1 MEEQAVKKR
10 GWVKNAAIIFLSILL
25 VLTFFS
31 QTILNR
37 SLPEVSTA
45 SVTSDSINAKIR
57 GNGTVTAGDTYEV
70 VLEET
75 RTIQAVYAKVGD
87 MVAVGDVLFLLADTD
102 STELSN
108 AQDRLAEAKRA
119 YQSALIDMGGTD
131 YARENRQI
139 QKYRE
144 ALAEA
149 QAAAAAGA
157 VTIEE
162 VNQAASN
169 LKEAQ
174 RVQKELNKQL
184 TETKTTLSEATTA
197 LETLESSEG
206 SYAKKLDAKAEEVS
220 DLEDALW
227 DLEHNPLTRPDGF
240 DKKIFTEDGLARKKI
255 EYSNYWNANR
265 DVLDS
270 LRKKAEA
277 LLNGTVIDDTPVTEE
292 DDDADTETGSEDNEE
307 TGTNDKGSDSSV
319 GGTVTTPSASK
330 GATYDE
336 KVLRQMK
343 ALSAAYEDTSLGE
356 NYRATADEHDAFEK
370 LWEKYKLIQAIE
382 TWLDAGGSTQ
392 KLIDA
397 KTKEIEAA
405 EEELDELN
413 AELRAV
419 QKELAYQ
426 QGTVSTLQ
434 WNYDLLESNKEQQDE
449 AVTAFQETYDDLKDK
464 YDSYELL
471 QDAVEDAQDTLEN
484 ALFDLAQQKEDD
496 GKQAAKDQLSLQA
509 QKDEIA
515 KLEAEVAEWQAKSVG
530 AEVTA
535 RSAGIIS
542 SVNAVAG
549 REATPGSALATIE
562 MVDRGY
568 TLAFSVTK
576 EQAQRVRL
584 GDKAEITNYWWGS
597 GIEATLTQIIPDENN
612 PAANKK
618 LVFTLTGDV
627 SSGDNLTL
635 SIGEKSANYDS
646 VIPSSALRTDSN
658 GTFVLVM
665 TAKSTPLGNRYTAT
679 RVDVR
684 VLAQDDTKTA
694 VSGLSYGDFVITTSS
709 KPLDAGMQVRMV
721 DNAT

>member
-45 SVTSDSINAKIR
+45 SVTSDAINAKIR
-57 GNGTVTAGDTYEV
+57 GSGTVTAGDTYEV

-87 MVAVGDVLFLLADTD
+87 PVAVGDVLFLLADKD
-102 STELSN
+102 STELTN
-108 AQDRLAEAKRA
+108 AQESLADAKRN

-157 VTIEE
+157 VTVEE
-162 VNQAASN
+162 VNQAAAN

-174 RVQKELNKQL
+174 RVQKELNKTI
-184 TETKTTLSEATTA
+184 TETDKAVSEAESA
-197 LETLESSEG
+197 LAEYQSTIKSLENSAAQLEKELEG
-206 SYAKKLDAKAEEVS
+206 YEDELARLRRGDRYDQRDLDEAQSALADARRDYANCWSQNQAALDA
-220 DLEDALW
+220 
-227 DLEHNPLTRPDGF
+227 
-240 DKKIFTEDGLARKKI
+240 
-255 EYSNYWNANR
+255 
-265 DVLDS
+265 
-270 LRKKAEA
+270 LRHKAEA
-277 LLNGTVIDDTPVTEE
+277 IVGSSADE
-292 DDDADTETGSEDNEE
+292 DEII
-307 TGTNDKGSDSSV
+307 
-319 GGTVTTPSASK
+319 
-330 GATYDE
+330 
-336 KVLRQMK
+336 LQME
-343 ALSAAYEDTSLGE
+343 ALSDGWKNDALDD
-356 NYRATADEHDAFEK
+356 NHKATADERSAFLLLKDKYDDLKDAEAE
-370 LWEKYKLIQAIE
+370 LEAVQAG
-382 TWLDAGGSTQ
+382 LDSSLSLQ
-392 KLIDA
+392 ESIDKCRDNIA
-397 KTKEIEAA
+397 EA
-405 EEELDELN
+405 EDQLDEVN
-413 AELRAV
+413 AELRTA
-419 QKELAYQ
+419 QKNEAYQ
-426 QGTVSTLQ
+426 QQVLDDAKWQ
-434 WNYDLLESNKEQQDE
+434 QEMLENNKEQQDE

-464 YDSYELL
+464 YDSYERL

-496 GKQAAKDQLSLQA
+496 GKQAAKDQLNLQA

-530 AEVTA
+530 TEVTA
-535 RSAGIIS
+535 KSAGIIS

-576 EQAQRVRL
+576 EQAQKVRL
-584 GDKAEITNYWWGS
+584 GNKAEITNYWWGS
-597 GIEATLTQIIPDENN
+597 GIDATLTQIIPDENN

-679 RVDVR
+679 RVDVK